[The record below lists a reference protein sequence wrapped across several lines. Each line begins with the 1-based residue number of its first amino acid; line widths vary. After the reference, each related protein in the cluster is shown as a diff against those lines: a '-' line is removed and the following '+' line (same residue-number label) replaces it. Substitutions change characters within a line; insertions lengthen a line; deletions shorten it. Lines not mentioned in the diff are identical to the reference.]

1 LWQLK
6 SIPLTKP
13 LLLAAAGLLMFSLV
27 SKAQQIGRLI
37 FYPGKVKSI
46 DMLNLSMSIELI
58 VQNTNSS
65 QLYVQSFAGNLFSN
79 SYLIGNVSSFQQI
92 MIPGNSQRIFIVNV
106 KLQPLGVVNDIINA
120 FQTGSFTQ
128 FLKLDASA
136 NVDGVQLPV
145 QLEFKVG
152 L

>member
-1 LWQLK
+1 M
-6 SIPLTKP
+6 TKP

>member
-1 LWQLK
+1 
-6 SIPLTKP
+6 
-13 LLLAAAGLLMFSLV
+13 
-27 SKAQQIGRLI
+27 
-37 FYPGKVKSI
+37 
-46 DMLNLSMSIELI
+46 MSIELI